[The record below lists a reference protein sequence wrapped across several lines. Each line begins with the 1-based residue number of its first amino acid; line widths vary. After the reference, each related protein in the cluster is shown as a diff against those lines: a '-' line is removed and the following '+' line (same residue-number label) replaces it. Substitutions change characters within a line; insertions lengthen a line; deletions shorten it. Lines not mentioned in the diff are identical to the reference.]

1 MRGVRT
7 EGLPEGA
14 ACAPR
19 PVVRRND
26 YSVLEPPAL
35 GEWSPVLGVSVVVP
49 AFGGQGKLD
58 LTLASLAAQGYPSSL
73 TEVVVVDDGS
83 VPALRLPE
91 LRPENTRLVSAR
103 PGGWGP
109 GHAVHSGVL
118 SSGGEVVLRLDADMV
133 VFRDH
138 LEAQMRWHHLAD
150 YLAVLGDTV
159 YEEGPF
165 HDLTPEGVRNMV
177 LTAAWPR
184 RREESATR
192 PAWIAELLEATG
204 GPAGAAHRAWE
215 MSTGASFSV
224 RRSFLE
230 EAGGS
235 DPALSLGEDSELG
248 YRLAQR
254 GAVFVPDPEAIG
266 RHLGTPATERDGRR
280 VARASRPFKENR
292 IPLMWSRRKAAWR
305 SWRVPY
311 AQIVVDTL
319 GQGYDEVA
327 TVVDGLLG
335 GAPADIEVVLSGEWS
350 KAGPGRHGMLDDPDL
365 DVRLLKEY
373 YRCEPRVRFCEGEP
387 VPHPDAPFRLLVPAG
402 FPAAPHALAEMAAT
416 ADRERAGLVLT
427 RGGGPRLERTSA
439 FARARLLG
447 ASPEDLD
454 AVVADVWGRSEMPRE
469 AVAAVGEAP
478 VAPPADWSRRLRRA
492 RRKAELAEAE
502 ADRWE
507 RRIRALTRGRGTR
520 LTLWGMR

>member
-1 MRGVRT
+1 MTGVRS
-7 EGLPEGA
+7 EGLPAGA
-14 ACAPR
+14 ARAPR

-26 YSVLEPPAL
+26 HTVLDPPAL

-49 AFGGQGKLD
+49 AFGGQEKLD

-83 VPALRLPE
+83 APALRLPE
-91 LRPENTRLVSAR
+91 LRPENTRLVPSL

-118 SSGGEVVLRLDADMV
+118 ASEGEVVLRLDADMV

-159 YEEGPF
+159 FEEGPF
-165 HDLTPEGVRNMV
+165 HDLTPEGVRRMV
-177 LTAAWPR
+177 LAAEWPR
-184 RREESATR
+184 RRRENAAR
-192 PAWIAELLEATG
+192 PAWIAELLEAVA

-215 MSTGASFSV
+215 VFTGASFSV
-224 RRSFLE
+224 RRAFLE
-230 EAGGS
+230 EAGGI

-254 GAVFVPDPEAIG
+254 GAVFVPDPEAVG
-266 RHLGTPATERDGRR
+266 RHLGVPATEHDGPR
-280 VARASRPFKENR
+280 VLRASRPAKEDR
-292 IPLMWSRRKAAWR
+292 IPLMWSRRQAAWR

-311 AQIVVDTL
+311 AQIAVDTR
-319 GQGYDEVA
+319 GQGYDGVA
-327 TVVDGLLG
+327 AVVDGLLG

-373 YRCEPRVRFCEGEP
+373 YRCEPRVRFCEGGFE
-387 VPHPDAPFRLLVPAG
+387 PHPDAPFRLLVPAG
-402 FPAAPHALAEMAAT
+402 FPVAPHALAVMAGI

-454 AVVADVWGRSEMPRE
+454 AVVADVWGTAEAERD
-469 AVAAVGEAP
+469 AVAATGEAP
-478 VAPPADWSRRLRRA
+478 EPPPSDWDRRLKKA
-492 RRKAELAEAE
+492 LRKAERAEEE

-507 RRIRALTRGRGTR
+507 RRIRALTRGRWTG
-520 LTLWGMR
+520 LTLWGTR